1 MQKKWYL
8 CIFTLHRIMNLINW
22 YHTHPGWVKAVRI
35 ILSFVLSVILA
46 AFITQFI
53 PSLYI
58 GHIQVETF
66 ILLGLF
72 FGLLVYFN
80 HKYKWMFHLTII
92 LFVLTIVILIIGNIG
107 WQSHM
112 VVNNA
117 KQSITLF
124 NTQAEQVDIK
134 PAQAAMAPH
143 ISLQKRIQQKVD
155 YKDSVVRNFA
165 VEHSLLY
172 FDEYYTK
179 YRQIC
184 RQFSLIKYIKDNY
197 KYVCDPSGFDYFA
210 TPGESIQLM
219 AGDCD
224 DYSILMASTL
234 KAIGVNVR
242 IVWAPNHVYP
252 EMYCGNQNN
261 FDKYVNAI
269 YTCFPEQVKNK
280 QICYRLDKNN
290 EFWLNLDFTDKYPG
304 APYASDE
311 VLSIIYIK

>member
-1 MQKKWYL
+1 
-8 CIFTLHRIMNLINW
+8 MNLINW
-22 YHTHPGWVKAVRI
+22 YHTHTGLAKTIRI
-35 ILSFVLSVILA
+35 TLSFILSVILA

-53 PSLYI
+53 PSVYI
-58 GHIQVETF
+58 GHVQVEIF
-66 ILLGLF
+66 ILFLVF
-72 FGLLVYFN
+72 FGLLLYFN
-80 HKYKWMFHLTII
+80 HKFNWMFHFTLILFMLTII
-92 LFVLTIVILIIGNIG
+92 VLITCKIG
-107 WQSHM
+107 WKGNTI
-112 VVNNA
+112 VNNA

-124 NTQAEQVDIK
+124 NTQAEQVNIE
-134 PAQAAMAPH
+134 PAHSAMAPH

-155 YKDSVVRNFA
+155 YKDSIVRNFA

-197 KYVCDPSGFDYFA
+197 KYVSDPSGFDYFA
-210 TPGESIQLM
+210 TPRESIQLM

-234 KAIGVNVR
+234 KSIGVDVR

-290 EFWLNLDFTDKYPG
+290 EYWLNLDFTDKYPG
-304 APYASDE
+304 APYASAE